1 MTAPLA
7 PRPASPIDHDT
18 CTRGL
23 LGVLASRLALHRC
36 DDDLAGVDAHAR
48 TMSGL
53 ARASRTDERS
63 ST

>member
-1 MTAPLA
+1 MTTAA
-7 PRPASPIDHDT
+7 RPASPIDRET

-23 LGVLASRLALHRC
+23 LGVLAARLTLHRS
-36 DDDLAGVDAHAR
+36 DDDLAGVDTHAR